1 MPGPSDAQ
9 KRVEEF
15 DRLLKAA
22 DDKTTASLVREYRS
36 VQNQLFDDTEALT
49 KIAQTKGLKPWQV
62 MRMQRYR
69 ELQAQYIQN
78 FDRYAEAA
86 GGLIANG
93 QRQVV
98 DLARRGTEQT
108 VIAGLPPGITMDN
121 MANMGLGWN
130 RLPDEAYRNFI
141 GISTNGQPL
150 FELLRPLGPSTAMGI
165 RDTIGSGIALGY
177 GPRKVAQQVADK
189 SGMAL
194 SRALL
199 ISRTEI
205 TRAHREASRL
215 DYQNNSHL
223 VKGYRR
229 VATKSGKRPA
239 CVACIALDGTKYPL
253 NEPLNE
259 HPNGRCSMVP
269 DVLDYADL
277 GLDVERLPEPPTAR
291 DWLENQPE
299 LVQRKVLKKAR
310 FDAWKKGDIQLNQLA
325 TVRSNTV
332 WGDSAVVKP
341 LSELGIAKP
350 PPRPPKP
357 PKLPK
362 NAATRPTRRAAPKP
376 PPEVKGDLVDP
387 LTGNKVRGT
396 KATPPEPQLP
406 KEWEESFGDPD
417 DFLDIAPVD
426 ADPAMIKYRGAT
438 GREAIDFQVKE
449 QEAWARAA
457 GGAVEVNY
465 DGLSI
470 RAAREVNLAMEAT
483 IVRNGWRPLDVITTQ
498 RLPQRGG
505 EFGRAYAYQY
515 GNGVHINAQSS
526 GVKIFDMRQ
535 GSVRGWDKNILT
547 DNLHVANEYKAY
559 TTQLAKIERELSS
572 KAELAKG
579 VAADV
584 ADNLERSMRFVNR
597 PERVAERGG
606 KVLTEL
612 EYLQGRGFATKQDF
626 IDARSKKYAE
636 DLKKSIKSVTKGAER
651 KKSQVY
657 HPTQGSETLK
667 EIVTHEIG
675 HYGHRRWGY
684 NYRNEVLKGKKG
696 KEHARNLSEYAL
708 DSPEEHF
715 AEAFAKSI
723 WGDRKELSP
732 EVLKLVDDVMDANIK
747 LADKGFGMG
756 QTYDAL
762 RARGEWK

>member
-49 KIAQTKGLKPWQV
+49 KIAQTRGLKPWQV

-177 GPRKVAQQVADK
+177 GPRKVARQVADK

-239 CVACIALDGTKYPL
+239 CVACIALDGRKYPL
-253 NEPLNE
+253 NEP
-259 HPNGRCSMVP
+259 
-269 DVLDYADL
+269 
-277 GLDVERLPEPPTAR
+277 
-291 DWLENQPE
+291 
-299 LVQRKVLKKAR
+299 
-310 FDAWKKGDIQLNQLA
+310 
-325 TVRSNTV
+325 
-332 WGDSAVVKP
+332 
-341 LSELGIAKP
+341 
-350 PPRPPKP
+350 
-357 PKLPK
+357 
-362 NAATRPTRRAAPKP
+362 
-376 PPEVKGDLVDP
+376 
-387 LTGNKVRGT
+387 
-396 KATPPEPQLP
+396 
-406 KEWEESFGDPD
+406 
-417 DFLDIAPVD
+417 
-426 ADPAMIKYRGAT
+426 
-438 GREAIDFQVKE
+438 
-449 QEAWARAA
+449 
-457 GGAVEVNY
+457 
-465 DGLSI
+465 
-470 RAAREVNLAMEAT
+470 
-483 IVRNGWRPLDVITTQ
+483 
-498 RLPQRGG
+498 
-505 EFGRAYAYQY
+505 
-515 GNGVHINAQSS
+515 
-526 GVKIFDMRQ
+526 
-535 GSVRGWDKNILT
+535 
-547 DNLHVANEYKAY
+547 
-559 TTQLAKIERELSS
+559 
-572 KAELAKG
+572 
-579 VAADV
+579 
-584 ADNLERSMRFVNR
+584 
-597 PERVAERGG
+597 
-606 KVLTEL
+606 
-612 EYLQGRGFATKQDF
+612 
-626 IDARSKKYAE
+626 
-636 DLKKSIKSVTKGAER
+636 
-651 KKSQVY
+651 
-657 HPTQGSETLK
+657 
-667 EIVTHEIG
+667 
-675 HYGHRRWGY
+675 
-684 NYRNEVLKGKKG
+684 
-696 KEHARNLSEYAL
+696 
-708 DSPEEHF
+708 
-715 AEAFAKSI
+715 
-723 WGDRKELSP
+723 
-732 EVLKLVDDVMDANIK
+732 
-747 LADKGFGMG
+747 
-756 QTYDAL
+756 
-762 RARGEWK
+762 